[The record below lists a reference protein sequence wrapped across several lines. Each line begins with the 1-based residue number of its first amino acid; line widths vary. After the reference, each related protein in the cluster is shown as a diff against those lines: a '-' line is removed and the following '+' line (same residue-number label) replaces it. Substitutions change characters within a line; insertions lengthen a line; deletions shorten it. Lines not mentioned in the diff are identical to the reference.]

1 MEMLERYYSGEKD
14 WNDFALSFS
23 EFKDLD
29 QVVELAGL
37 LNGNIDVAT
46 VIWGKVGS
54 VGAKDWIYKKV
65 NALDKVRPIDCTED
79 KNLLNRLRVA
89 LMRMPC

>member
-1 MEMLERYYSGEKD
+1 MEMLERYYSGDKD
-14 WNDFALSFS
+14 LNDFALSFS
-23 EFKDLD
+23 EFKDLE
-29 QVVELAGL
+29 QV
-37 LNGNIDVAT
+37 IAT
-46 VIWGKVGS
+46 VICGKVGS

-65 NALDKVRPIDCTED
+65 NTLDKVRPIDCTED